1 MCVGDESIDLVL
13 QTQLADRIG
22 SKNTERHYSSSIVIF
37 VISSANH
44 FHSDCHPFDGVE
56 TNPT

>member
-1 MCVGDESIDLVL
+1 MCVGGESIDLVI

-22 SKNTERHYSSSIVIF
+22 SKRHYSSSDVIF
-37 VISSANH
+37 VTSSSANY